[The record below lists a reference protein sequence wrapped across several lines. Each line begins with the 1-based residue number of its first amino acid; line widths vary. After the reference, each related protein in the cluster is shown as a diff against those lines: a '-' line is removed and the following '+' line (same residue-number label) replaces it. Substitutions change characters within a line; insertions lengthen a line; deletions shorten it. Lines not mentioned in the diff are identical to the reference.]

1 MKRSRVSVDKLERDN
16 FIYIFTIRVKPTRV
30 QESTLLVHINY
41 NNIDKCTPRIQA
53 DHDLSSI

>member
-30 QESTLLVHINY
+30 QESTTRAH
-41 NNIDKCTPRIQA
+41 
-53 DHDLSSI
+53 